1 MLAVALVILTVANV
15 MIPADLRTPAATV
28 TSTPGEGPVGV
39 TSIAIFYVAAN
50 SYLLYA
56 FAAACVWT
64 RRYARGAEPRLRRGL
79 RIASIGLAAISL
91 AGATF
96 VASNISRWAGTPAPP
111 PVVITSIFLLLLGI
125 VLFVVG
131 MAYPTV
137 RTRMAALRVWRRHRR
152 AYRRLRP
159 LWTVLNEQFPQDAL
173 SRVPASPWRD
183 ALTLRSVHRRYYR
196 RVIECRDGLVR
207 ISPYLANLG
216 ADPAELA
223 DPERL
228 ASRLSGALRAHAAGE
243 TVPPQAIPL
252 ALPAEDSLEADV
264 DRLVELSQAVER
276 AARPGHELRVRTRRQ
291 QELADRVEVG
301 VHRHRDLAAGV
312 RAGPLPGRGA
322 APVGDHHAARR
333 AVRALHVQRVRR
345 RRQQARA
352 DRLRHRD
359 RVVDDHAVVAQ
370 RRRVVL
376 PVGRGQL
383 HQQRAARAARRPAV
397 QPRRRRPRTACVR
410 SSRHQHGRHRTPRP
424 APAAPPPGRSR
435 C

>member
-1 MLAVALVILTVANV
+1 MTYTGFDIVHGIVSFGALAWMLWLVARSPEDVRRWAVTGLVAGWSVAYPFGIAASDGVEFLGVDAMTARYLQHALLLVAAYSLVCFFQFSALEPALARGRAIRDGVVLIVAIVILTVANL
-15 MIPADLRTPAATV
+15 MIPAGLRVPAATV

-56 FAAACVWT
+56 FAAACGWT

-79 RIASIGLAAISL
+79 RIASIGLGAISL

-111 PVVITSIFLLLLGI
+111 PVVLTSIFLLLLGI

-137 RTRMAALRVWRRHRR
+137 KTRAAAFRVWRRHRR

-173 SRVPASPWRD
+173 SRVPAGRLRD

-207 ISPYLANLG
+207 ISPYLAG
-216 ADPAELA
+216 VGTDPAELA

-228 ASRLSGALRAHAAGE
+228 AGQLSDALRAHAAGE
-243 TVPPQAIPL
+243 TVSSQAIAI

-264 DRLVELSQAVER
+264 DRLIELSQAVER
-276 AARPGHELRVRTRRQ
+276 T
-291 QELADRVEVG
+291 
-301 VHRHRDLAAGV
+301 
-312 RAGPLPGRGA
+312 
-322 APVGDHHAARR
+322 
-333 AVRALHVQRVRR
+333 
-345 RRQQARA
+345 
-352 DRLRHRD
+352 
-359 RVVDDHAVVAQ
+359 
-370 RRRVVL
+370 
-376 PVGRGQL
+376 
-383 HQQRAARAARRPAV
+383 
-397 QPRRRRPRTACVR
+397 
-410 SSRHQHGRHRTPRP
+410 RTPVT
-424 APAAPPPGRSR
+424 S
-435 C
+435 